1 MQARIVTANL
11 HNPLNT
17 QEKYTYGT
25 PGARKVS
32 VIRQIFRIR
41 ERTKTMR
48 RSVMLFTLL
57 AGFSA
62 LALAESWQGRLVDP
76 TSSTTMFALVASDK
90 AYKLDGAG
98 NSKAATALKSR
109 ADRSSDPATPASAQ
123 VMAKITGTKDG
134 QNLKVDTID
143 LQ

>member
-1 MQARIVTANL
+1 
-11 HNPLNT
+11 
-17 QEKYTYGT
+17 
-25 PGARKVS
+25 
-32 VIRQIFRIR
+32 
-41 ERTKTMR
+41 MR

-62 LALAESWQGRLVDP
+62 LALAESWQGRLVDATCYDQQKAAAYDQQKAAATCDP